1 MRRRHVT
8 IDMRLRPPLE
18 SWKSTAQFRE
28 GTAYYPTRF
37 GFPRPRSVQT
47 QSVDDLLAEM
57 DEAGIAI
64 GIVMG
69 RQSAP
74 PHGVIPN
81 DEIAQFVA
89 SHPSRFRAFAG
100 LDLRDTAAAVAEI
113 DRTARLPGFVGMS
126 IEPGAAVD
134 ACFSDDR
141 RLYPIYEGCQALGL
155 PISITLSG
163 YLSAMAGHD
172 LRYGSP
178 SSVYRVAT
186 DFPRLDIVVSHA
198 AWPNV
203 MPMLEVAFLKQN
215 VFVSPDLYL
224 NHIDTPGA
232 HEFIRAARFFLEDR
246 LLFGT
251 AYPSR
256 PLKESLDAFR
266 KWELPPKLEAKIL
279 HDNAARLLRL

>member
-1 MRRRHVT
+1 MT
-8 IDMRLRPPLE
+8 IDMRLRPPLQ

-28 GTAYYPTRF
+28 GTAYYPTRY

-57 DEAGIAI
+57 DDADIAI

-81 DEIAQFVA
+81 DEIAGFVELH
-89 SHPSRFRAFAG
+89 SDRFRGFAG
-100 LDLRDTAAAVAEI
+100 LDLRDIPAAVAEI
-113 DRTARLPGFVGMS
+113 DRTARLPGIVGMS
-126 IEPGAAVD
+126 IEPGAAVEPH
-134 ACFSDDR
+134 FSDDR
-141 RLYPIYEGCQALGL
+141 RLYPIYERCQTLAV

-172 LRYGSP
+172 LCYGSP

-186 DFPRLDIVVSHA
+186 DFPRLNIVVSHA

-203 MPMLEVAFLKQN
+203 MPMLEVAFLRQN

-224 NHIDTPGA
+224 NQVDTPGA
-232 HEFIRAARFFLEDR
+232 HEFIRAARFFLADR

-256 PLKESLDAFR
+256 PLKESLEAFR
-266 KWELPPKLEAKIL
+266 KWELSPILEAKVL
-279 HDNAARLLRL
+279 HDNAARLLGL